1 MSVFVY
7 VSLYLHTIYIYS
19 IYIITISTYYIHL
32 STHYYIHA
40 GGGPARGEAVLAV
53 LPGGAAGDQHRG
65 GGRQAEV
72 RLQHLRRLRDRGH
85 EQEQGPGGDQHPQQ
99 PMILIHIKSAI
110 ILCYIFLLN

>member
-1 MSVFVY
+1 M
-7 VSLYLHTIYIYS
+7 YS
-19 IYIITISTYYIHL
+19 ITAV

-53 LPGGAAGDQHRG
+53 LPRGAAGDQHRG

-99 PMILIHIKSAI
+99 PMILISVQLFCVISFFLIKAQITDSPYYD
-110 ILCYIFLLN
+110 LYVGDPV